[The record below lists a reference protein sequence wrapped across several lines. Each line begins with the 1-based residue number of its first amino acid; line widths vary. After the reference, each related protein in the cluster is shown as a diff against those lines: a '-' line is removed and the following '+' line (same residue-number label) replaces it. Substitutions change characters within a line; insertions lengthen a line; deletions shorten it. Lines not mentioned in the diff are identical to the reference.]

1 MSDLLKRKLEQ
12 LAVRWDYHIA
22 TGQLWLLALTFRPH
36 VTFLHENGT
45 FSSCLAYC
53 NWVSGKRKG
62 HHNELQSRDFWK
74 HWLSVYL
81 WADENRGFSTSIRF
95 MNHLH
100 TTTPNYSIVFPSFFC
115 VLCWRA
121 KTIPIRNVWSSIFS
135 QLRRRK
141 KISFFRKIRI
151 HVDTLN
157 VTSYFIKSKKNTFS
171 WNDVKRDKYCQTFL
185 FPIFF
190 PRKSLPSL
198 RKQPPFHDV
207 TTGFPAKWRL
217 RNERTNSILMTRHYP
232 DLGSLPLIGWSKC
245 PMRHDQSEALPR
257 SG

>member
-1 MSDLLKRKLEQ
+1 MKTEHFPPVWPIVTECPVKEKVTITSFRVEIFENIGFRCTCGLTKTEVLVPVYGSWIIYILLP
-12 LAVRWDYHIA
+12 
-22 TGQLWLLALTFRPH
+22 LT
-36 VTFLHENGT
+36 T
-45 FSSCLAYC
+45 
-53 NWVSGKRKG
+53 
-62 HHNELQSRDFWK
+62 
-74 HWLSVYL
+74 LSYFH
-81 WADENRGFSTSIRF
+81 R
-95 MNHLH
+95 
-100 TTTPNYSIVFPSFFC
+100 FFC

-141 KISFFRKIRI
+141 KISFFRNIRI

-157 VTSYFIKSKKNTFS
+157 VTSYFIKSKKNTLS

-207 TTGFPAKWRL
+207 TTGSPAKWRL
-217 RNERTNSILMTRHYP
+217 RNERRNSILMTRHYP